1 MRGRGDILH
10 VRSEDRGVGGRT
22 LGLPA
27 LDPVREEDVGVGE
40 VGGERGQRPS
50 LKHVNIRAHTSF
62 DPLIKSFTGV
72 KNYL

>member
-1 MRGRGDILH
+1 MADPCSHILDVVVVRGRGHILH
-10 VRSEDRGVGGRT
+10 VRREDCGVGGRT

-50 LKHVNIRAHTSF
+50 
-62 DPLIKSFTGV
+62 
-72 KNYL
+72 

>member
-1 MRGRGDILH
+1 MRGRGHILH

-22 LGLPA
+22 LDLAA

-50 LKHVNIRAHTSF
+50 VKHVDRRGHIIRSP
-62 DPLIKSFTGV
+62 DQEDFTGV